1 VSLGANDFLDDIGQV
16 WFACLFELFNQ
27 NLVVDI
33 SVGSDCRSVLFV
45 QINRVRGH
53 ELVFVLTARVTSPV
67 KSKNLA
73 VAVQSCPVW
82 PCQVWMLHNCTN
94 CVRQIHWVLSLEH
107 IQTSDKVFDQSVKLI
122 FAELLV
128 ILFCYFPDYGFSC
141 RFVFLLKVCMDCF
154 VWLKQIGRRFYNP
167 WLNFLLL
174 STKP

>member
-73 VAVQSCPVW
+73 VAVQSCPV
-82 PCQVWMLHNCTN
+82 
-94 CVRQIHWVLSLEH
+94 
-107 IQTSDKVFDQSVKLI
+107 
-122 FAELLV
+122 
-128 ILFCYFPDYGFSC
+128 
-141 RFVFLLKVCMDCF
+141 
-154 VWLKQIGRRFYNP
+154 
-167 WLNFLLL
+167 
-174 STKP
+174 